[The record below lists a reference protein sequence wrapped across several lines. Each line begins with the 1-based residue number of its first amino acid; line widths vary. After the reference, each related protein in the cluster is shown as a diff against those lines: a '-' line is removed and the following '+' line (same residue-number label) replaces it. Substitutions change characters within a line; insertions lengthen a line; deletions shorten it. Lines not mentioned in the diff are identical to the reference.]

1 MCVCVC
7 MRACTRACVC
17 VCVSFGAQP
26 AQPVEVKL
34 GVKIPWDKNKYRLW
48 VTHLPLIHTVTLKII
63 SGMNK
68 SLCQG

>member
-1 MCVCVC
+1 M
-7 MRACTRACVC
+7 C

-34 GVKIPWDKNKYRLW
+34 GVKINWDKDKYRLW
-48 VTHLPLIHTVTLKII
+48 VTLIHTITLKII